1 VIGIV
6 VGLVA
11 FGAMLA
17 LPPPAGLDIAA
28 WRVAALGVLMAVWW
42 LTEAAPVAVTAL
54 LPIGLLPALG
64 GASLDAA
71 ARPYANPLIFL
82 FLGGFMVAL
91 AMERWNLHKRVA
103 LFVLSAAGDRQD
115 RIVGGFMVATAVLSM
130 WVSNTATALIMLPV
144 ALSVID
150 LMPADESDGE
160 RRQFA
165 LALLLGVAYS
175 ASIGGLATLIG
186 TPPNALMAGFM
197 LETYGVTIGFA
208 EWMAVGLPVSL
219 VMLAIAWWLL
229 CRWLF
234 RVRRQPLGGLHG
246 VLQREADGLGPLSPG
261 ERATAVIFAATALA
275 WVFRPVLEDLLP
287 SLPLSD
293 PGIAITAAIV
303 LFVVPVRN
311 AGGGGEWTFVMTW
324 DWARRLPWN
333 VLILFGGGLSL
344 AAAISATGLAGYIGD
359 RLTGLDGLPIVIVI
373 LAVSA
378 TILVLTEL
386 TSNTATTA
394 AFLPVIA
401 ALAIALGEDPL
412 ALVVPA
418 ALAASCAFMMPVAT
432 PPNAIV
438 FAKGLIG
445 VPTMARA
452 GVWLNIAAL
461 ALITLAA
468 YLLVPLTLA
477 APG

>member
-1 VIGIV
+1 MTLPPVLKPRIRSVRAVIGV
-6 VGLVA
+6 VAGLLVFA
-11 FGAMLA
+11 AMLV
-17 LPPPAGLDIAA
+17 LPPPAGLDVAA

-82 FLGGFMVAL
+82 FLGGFVIAL
-91 AMERWNLHKRVA
+91 AMERWTLHKRIA
-103 LFVLSAAGDRQD
+103 LHILSAAGDRQD

-150 LMPADESDGE
+150 LMPKAESDGE

-197 LETYGVTIGFA
+197 LETHGVTIGFA

-229 CRWLF
+229 SRWLF
-234 RVRRQPLGGLHG
+234 RVRRQPLEGLHE
-246 VLQREADGLGPLSPG
+246 VLKRESDGLGPLSPG
-261 ERATAVIFAATALA
+261 ERATAVVFTITALA
-275 WVFRPVLEDLLP
+275 WVFRPVLGDLLP
-287 SLPLSD
+287 TLPLSD
-293 PGIAITAAIV
+293 PGIAIAAAVV
-303 LFVVPVRN
+303 LFVIPVKDGGADRGGD
-311 AGGGGEWTFVMTW
+311 AGWTFVMTW

-344 AAAISATGLAGYIGD
+344 AAAISAPGLAGYIGA
-359 RLTGLDGLPIVIVI
+359 RLTGLDGLPAVLII
-373 LAVSA
+373 LAV
-378 TILVLTEL
+378 
-386 TSNTATTA
+386 TATMEKA
-394 AFLPVIA
+394 V
-401 ALAIALGEDPL
+401 GRD
-412 ALVVPA
+412 
-418 ALAASCAFMMPVAT
+418 
-432 PPNAIV
+432 
-438 FAKGLIG
+438 
-445 VPTMARA
+445 R
-452 GVWLNIAAL
+452 
-461 ALITLAA
+461 
-468 YLLVPLTLA
+468 
-477 APG
+477 